1 MMCHRDGIKAIDPV
15 AAAQAHPS
23 LRPTALDIGD
33 VVFKYTGIM
42 PGAGKIGNDAGFEP
56 VAVELIEEFETE
68 KGEALQ
74 ARRIWISKPV
84 CVAADTPLAG
94 LRLYGS
100 PLYHAA
106 EMADSVFRHW
116 RPSVMGG
123 SSRGRL
129 TPANGA

>member
-1 MMCHRDGIKAIDPV
+1 MCHRDGIKAIDPV

-74 ARRIWISKPV
+74 ARCIWISRNETCV
-84 CVAADTPLAG
+84 CGCRHSSCWSSAV
-94 LRLYGS
+94 RL
-100 PLYHAA
+100 PT
-106 EMADSVFRHW
+106 V
-116 RPSVMGG
+116 
-123 SSRGRL
+123 SRG
-129 TPANGA
+129 